1 MPQHRFAVL
10 RADLSRELDNVRRLA
25 AEAAEWQPRLP
36 DWPEAVRMRT
46 AGGILHDFYS
56 GIERIFRH
64 IATRVDE
71 DFPDGPDW
79 HVQLL
84 QRMAMNVETVRP
96 AVLDEKTARQLDQYL
111 RFRHLFRHSYG
122 FDLEWERCREL
133 LGDVPATY
141 ERLAERLAVFDE
153 FLQTLERET

>member
-79 HVQLL
+79 HVQLV
-84 QRMAMNVETVRP
+84 QRMAINVETVRP

-141 ERLAERLAVFDE
+141 ERLAGGVCVVCGCFR
-153 FLQTLERET
+153 TLGSA

>member
-10 RADLSRELDNVRRLA
+10 RSDLAREMDHVGRLA
-25 AEAAEWQPRLP
+25 AEAAEWQPRLAE
-36 DWPEAVRMRT
+36 WPEVVRTRT

-56 GIERIFRH
+56 GVERIFRM

-71 DFPDGPDW
+71 DLPGGPDW

-84 QRMAMNVETVRP
+84 QRMATDVKTVRP
-96 AVLDEKTARQLDQYL
+96 AVLPEETVRQLDRYL

-122 FDLEWERCREL
+122 FDLEWARCSEL
-133 LGDVPATY
+133 LGELPLTY
-141 ERLAERLAVFDE
+141 QRLAEQLAIFDE
-153 FLQTLERET
+153 FLRTLERET

>member
-1 MPQHRFAVL
+1 
-10 RADLSRELDNVRRLA
+10 
-25 AEAAEWQPRLP
+25 
-36 DWPEAVRMRT
+36 
-46 AGGILHDFYS
+46 
-56 GIERIFRH
+56 
-64 IATRVDE
+64 
-71 DFPDGPDW
+71 
-79 HVQLL
+79 
-84 QRMAMNVETVRP
+84 MAINVETVRP

>member
-1 MPQHRFAVL
+1 MPRHRFAVL
-10 RADLSRELDNVRRLA
+10 RADLGRELDNVDRLA
-25 AEAAEWQPRLP
+25 AEAAEWQPRLA
-36 DWPEAVRMRT
+36 DWPEAVRKRT

-56 GIERIFRH
+56 GVERIFRH

-71 DFPDGPDW
+71 DLPSGPDW

-84 QRMAMNVETVRP
+84 QRMATDVEGMRP
-96 AVLDEKTARQLDQYL
+96 AVLDEETARQLDRYL

-133 LGDVPATY
+133 LVDLPATY
-141 ERLAERLAVFDE
+141 ERLSERLAVFDE
-153 FLQTLERET
+153 FLETLERET